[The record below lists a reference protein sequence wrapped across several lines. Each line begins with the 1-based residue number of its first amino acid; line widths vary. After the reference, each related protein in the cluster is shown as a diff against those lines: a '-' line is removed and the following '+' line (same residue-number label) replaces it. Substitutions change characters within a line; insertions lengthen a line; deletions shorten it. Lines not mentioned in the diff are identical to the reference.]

1 MIDSVIA
8 RYSIITF
15 LQQCDDDVIITI

>member
-1 MIDSVIA
+1 MMDSVIA